1 MDRHTHQPDAD
12 TAFTWRWLPRETIWH
27 CEVFPLCSK
36 MTRVI
41 FLTAVIKLLLFIKNL
56 QLFTVA
62 LSKQKEQTNKQ
73 ITLQIYDIQNMKT
86 RSWEK
91 NWSKP
96 GDSKKLLR

>member
-1 MDRHTHQPDAD
+1 
-12 TAFTWRWLPRETIWH
+12 
-27 CEVFPLCSK
+27 

-86 RSWEK
+86 RS
-91 NWSKP
+91 
-96 GDSKKLLR
+96 